1 MEELL
6 KALGP
11 WPVAQGIVIGLLVA
25 AAGFWAIRRGLQDNQ
40 RTRADDGEARV
51 VRIEEVLTVR
61 VEETLP
67 VRVEHTDEEKRWQWE
82 AYKQLGHLETNSF
95 QMVKHSEDSVELL
108 REILKS
114 INRLADVR
122 WNSRQ

>member
-1 MEELL
+1 MDELL

-25 AAGFWAIRRGLQDNQ
+25 AAGFWAIRKGLQDNQ
-40 RTRADDGEARV
+40 RPRDDDGEVRV

-61 VEETLP
+61 ID
-67 VRVEHTDEEKRWQWE
+67 HTDEEKRWQWE
-82 AYKQLGHLETNSF
+82 AYKQLGHLESNSF
-95 QMVKHSEDSVELL
+95 EMKRSNQDSVELL

-114 INRLADVR
+114 INRLNDGR

>member
-11 WPVAQGIVIGLLVA
+11 WPVAQGMVIGLLVA

-40 RTRADDGEARV
+40 RTRDDDEVRV

-61 VEETLP
+61 VEEVLP

-82 AYKQLGHLETNSF
+82 AYKQLGHIEGNSF
-95 QMVKHSEDSVELL
+95 ETVKHSEDSVELL

-114 INRLADVR
+114 INRLADAR

>member
-11 WPVAQGIVIGLLVA
+11 WPMAQGIVIGLLVA

-40 RTRADDGEARV
+40 RSRDDDNEVRV

-61 VEETLP
+61 ID
-67 VRVEHTDEEKRWQWE
+67 HTDEEKRWQWE
-82 AYKQLGHLETNSF
+82 AYKQLGHIEGNSYEV
-95 QMVKHSEDSVELL
+95 VKHSEDSVELL

-114 INRLADVR
+114 INRLNDGR
-122 WNSRQ
+122 WNMRQ

>member
-40 RTRADDGEARV
+40 RPRDDDREIRLV
-51 VRIEEVLTVR
+51 RIEDTPTVRIEEVLTVR
-61 VEETLP
+61 VE
-67 VRVEHTDEEKRWQWE
+67 HSDEEKRWQWE
-82 AYKQLGHLETNSF
+82 AYKQLGHIEKNSF
-95 QMVKHSEDSVELL
+95 EMVKHAEDSVELL

-114 INRLADVR
+114 INRLNDGR